1 MNNQY
6 KLQNTQIANET
17 FALGID
23 INLVQINNLLIDLFI
38 YSSDYWTRRPNR
50 LTDYL
55 KNMVGEDDGGD
66 KFLPHNSYTLPV
78 YIF

>member
-6 KLQNTQIANET
+6 KLKNTQIANET

-38 YSSDYWTRRPNR
+38 
-50 LTDYL
+50 LVIIGL
-55 KNMVGEDDGGD
+55 AVQ
-66 KFLPHNSYTLPV
+66 
-78 YIF
+78 IA